1 MSRLLLLRSSE
12 PVRLR
17 GVLSRVPGL
26 ANAAALSDVAVGQE
40 EPAAAPDK
48 TVQLD
53 VGFVIGGEPLLQRG
67 RQDETAAYRALAG
80 LRTDQLMATV
90 GTSPQGVFRYH
101 HFMFAVAGQLASQ
114 QGRSQLTADLPLPLR
129 DNLRGRS
136 EAELLFHQVLTDLHD
151 ADPAYLTA
159 SELRTEV
166 LAAVLGKALRRIVP
180 SESAPGVLI
189 ALSHDE
195 QVVITRRGQGSLRFL
210 SVTEPSSSGPSQ
222 QQTLVAGAT
231 DGDALPSE
239 LAVVPEGQ
247 ALAIASRSSRPTLL
261 SL

>member
-17 GVLSRVPGL
+17 GVLSQVPGV
-26 ANAAALSDVAVGQE
+26 APAAALSDVAVGAD

-53 VGFVIGGEPLLQRG
+53 VGFVLGGEPLIQRG
-67 RQDETAAYRALAG
+67 RQEELSAYRALAS
-80 LRTDQLMATV
+80 LRTDQLLATV

-101 HFMFAVAGQLASQ
+101 HFMLAVAGQLVDQ
-114 QGRSQLTADLPLPLR
+114 KGRAQLTSELPIQLR

-136 EAELLFHQVLTDLHD
+136 EAELLFHQVLSDLHD

-166 LAAVLGKALRRIVP
+166 LAAVLGKTLRRIAP
-180 SESAPGVLI
+180 DESAPGVLI

-195 QVVITRRGQGSLRFL
+195 QVVVAKRGHGSLRYL
-210 SVTEPSSSGPSQ
+210 SHSEPSSPSH
-222 QQTLVAGAT
+222 QQTLALGTT
-231 DGDALPSE
+231 DPDELPSA
-239 LAVVPEGQ
+239 LVSVPEGQ
-247 ALAIASRSSRPTLL
+247 ALAIASRASRPTLL
-261 SL
+261 PL